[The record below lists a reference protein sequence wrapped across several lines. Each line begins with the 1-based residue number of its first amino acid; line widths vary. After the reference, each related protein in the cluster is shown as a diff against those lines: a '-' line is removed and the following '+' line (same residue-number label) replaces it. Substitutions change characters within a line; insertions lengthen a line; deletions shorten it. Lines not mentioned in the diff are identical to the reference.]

1 MHRVIPFGGAVLAT
15 AVAALVLA
23 GGALASTTYHGKFV
37 GGSGYSTQYV
47 FQPLDYNGNW
57 NVNLGSNGTQITGS
71 LFVTH
76 AACKDSPPPCQFN
89 LPLSYVN
96 WSDATWSGGVLTTH
110 GTAGS
115 LNGVF
120 FQFTFTLDPA
130 AVVPATLHVD
140 ITGCPYGWQYWDF
153 AGDLST

>member
-1 MHRVIPFGGAVLAT
+1 MRRMILRA
-15 AVAALVLA
+15 AVALAAALAILVLA
-23 GGALASTTYHGKFV
+23 SGALASTTYHGKFV
-37 GGSGYSTQYV
+37 SASGYSTQYSL
-47 FQPLDYNGNW
+47 QPLDHNGNW
-57 NVNLGSNGTQITGS
+57 NVNIGSNGTQITGS

-96 WSDATWSGGVLTTH
+96 WTDASWSGGVLTAH

-115 LNGVF
+115 LSAVF
-120 FQFTFTLDPA
+120 FQLTFTLDPA
-130 AVVPATLHVD
+130 AAVPAMLHVD

-153 AGDLST
+153 AGDQSP